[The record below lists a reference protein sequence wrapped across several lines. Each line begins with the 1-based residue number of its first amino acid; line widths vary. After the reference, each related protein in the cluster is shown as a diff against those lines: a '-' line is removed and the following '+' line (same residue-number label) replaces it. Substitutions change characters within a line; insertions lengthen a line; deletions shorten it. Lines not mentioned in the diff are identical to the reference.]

1 MELRTPD
8 DLQMRP
14 ARVSAGSSHCF
25 LLTLR
30 VETVV
35 AHRLYPELYLASRFC
50 FGNMDMAM

>member
-1 MELRTPD
+1 M
-8 DLQMRP
+8 P